1 MLDSIKK
8 KKTLKLELSEEG
20 TKMKKEEEEKDKK
33 REEERRNDYFINMC
47 SCPELWN
54 LPSLYPAWNGPPM
67 HSGT

>member
-1 MLDSIKK
+1 
-8 KKTLKLELSEEG
+8 
-20 TKMKKEEEEKDKK
+20 MKKEEEEKDKK